1 MAGESAALGSDF
13 QESLDAVSALTT
25 FYGFTAFSSGTFQA
39 VVALFGIV
47 AVLLLKQCRYSGP
60 LRNQSVASS
69 MDFHQSLD
77 VAFQSA
83 LTKFDSLSTYF
94 ARGMN
99 VPAVAAMLLEEICL
113 DQDFAHFLQDD
124 DSMKKADRFV
134 KQNVGPMHAAWKKGQ
149 MRDKEPNQA
158 TTDLQ
163 GTLLPWPSIEPYP
176 DWVCEEI
183 NKYLQAD
190 QKDKAFCRAE
200 LEKTLLTTPLWSAS
214 IKYDGT
220 CFGKMDT
227 GKYAGRRHVVGNCST
242 YQQTSTSVANSCDVK
257 ALKDQLSRMLHIP
270 LESGSV
276 CVWGELMCNPG
287 YYDYRS
293 RGLANAWLPFGVVL
307 QVTNVDTESLM
318 KRLQKED
325 LAFSQGE
332 DGKFRL
338 LMCPSL
344 RGLLQDVAKCR
355 VVETFEGRVTHAQ
368 LVAQGAKEL
377 MEGRNEGVVLAFR
390 RHQGDG
396 RASLRKW
403 KNSAEGDGNS
413 KRHAQRLRQLNVREL
428 VNEGK
433 LNPEIAKMV
442 EKLIEVAESE
452 TKVSKIGRKKELSR
466 TQIGR
471 AHV

>member
-1 MAGESAALGSDF
+1 MMAGESAALGSDF

-25 FYGFTAFSSGTFQA
+25 FDGFISFSSGTFQA

-47 AVLLLKQCRYSGP
+47 TVLLLKQCRYSYSVP
-60 LRNQSVASS
+60 KSNQSVPSS
-69 MDFHQSLD
+69 MDFQQRLD

-83 LTKFDSLSTYF
+83 LTKFDSISTYF
-94 ARGMN
+94 ARGMT
-99 VPAVAAMLLEEICL
+99 VPAVAAMLLDEICL

-149 MRDKEPNQA
+149 MRDKETNEA
-158 TTDLQ
+158 TTELR

-176 DWVCEEI
+176 DWVYEEI

-190 QKDKAFCRAE
+190 QKDKVLCRAE
-200 LEKTLLTTPLWSAS
+200 LEQTLLTTPLWSAS

-227 GKYAGRRHVVGNCST
+227 GKLAGRRHLVGHCST
-242 YQQTSTSVANSCDVK
+242 YQQTSTSVAHRCDVQ
-257 ALKDQLSRMLHIP
+257 ALKDQLSKMLCIP

-293 RGLANAWLPFGVVL
+293 RGLADEWLPFGVVL
-307 QVTNVDTESLM
+307 QVTKAVDIESLI
-318 KRLQKED
+318 KRLRKED

-344 RGLLQDVAKCR
+344 RRLLQDVAKCR

-377 MEGRNEGVVLAFR
+377 MEGRNEGVVLAFSR
-390 RHQGDG
+390 QQGNG
-396 RASLRKW
+396 QASLRKW
-403 KNSAEGDGNS
+403 KNSAEGDGTS
-413 KRHAQRLRQLNVREL
+413 KRHAQRLRQLNVRQL
-428 VNEGK
+428 VNEHK
-433 LNPEIAKMV
+433 LHPEIAKMV

-452 TKVSKIGRKKELSR
+452 TKVRKIGRKKELSK
-466 TQIGR
+466 
-471 AHV
+471 A

>member
-1 MAGESAALGSDF
+1 MTGESAALTSDF
-13 QESLDAVSALTT
+13 QESLDAVSALAT
-25 FYGFTAFSSGTFQA
+25 FHGFTATFQA
-39 VVALFGIV
+39 VVALVGLV

-60 LRNQSVASS
+60 LRNQSAASS
-69 MDFHQSLD
+69 MDFHQNLD

-83 LTKFDSLSTYF
+83 LTKFDSLPTYF

-99 VPAVAAMLLEEICL
+99 VPAVAAMLLDEICL

-134 KQNVGPMHAAWKKGQ
+134 KQHVGPLHAAWKKRQ

-158 TTDLQ
+158 TPELQ
-163 GTLLPWPSIEPYP
+163 GTLRLAWPSIEAYP

-190 QKDKAFCRAE
+190 KKDKALRRAE
-200 LEKTLLTTPLWSAS
+200 LEQTLLTTPLWSAS

-227 GKYAGRRHVVGNCST
+227 GKYAGRRQSFGVIST
-242 YQQTSTSVANSCDVK
+242 YQQTSTRAADGCDVK
-257 ALKDQLSRMLHIP
+257 ALRDQLSRMLHIP

-293 RGLANAWLPFGVVL
+293 RGLANEWLPFGVVI
-307 QVTNVDTESLM
+307 QVTNAVDIESLT
-318 KRLQKED
+318 KCLQKED

-338 LMCPSL
+338 MMCPSL
-344 RGLLQDVAKCR
+344 RRLLQDVAKCH
-355 VVETFEGRVTHAQ
+355 VVETFECRVTHAQ

-396 RASLRKW
+396 QASLRKW
-403 KNSAEGDGNS
+403 KNSAEGGGTS

-428 VNEGK
+428 VDEGK
-433 LNPEIAKMV
+433 LDPEIANMV
-442 EKLIEVAESE
+442 ETLIEVAESE
-452 TKVSKIGRKKELSR
+452 TNVSKIGRKKELL
-466 TQIGR
+466 R
-471 AHV
+471 AQAAQ

>member
-39 VVALFGIV
+39 VVALFGTV

-99 VPAVAAMLLEEICL
+99 VPAVAAMLLEEICR

-466 TQIGR
+466 AQK
-471 AHV
+471 A